1 MIWIIALG
9 LLAFVGGIGQRQ
21 GGVRAAFSILGLLV
35 GAILAMPLSPLV
47 RSLLSAAGVQ
57 MPWTRWAWAPVI
69 VFFVFLIVFKIMG
82 YVVHDKID
90 YIFKYKKEDEER
102 IRWERL
108 AAKLGLCLGLLEGAI
123 WFFLLMIPIYVAGYF
138 TVQMAAEEGDPA
150 WIRYVSS
157 LRHEL
162 QNSKLDLA
170 LAACDPAPRFYY
182 ESADIL
188 GLLRQNPILERR
200 LSHYPGFFTLSERT
214 EIQELAAD
222 KTAHDL
228 INHKASISELLDQ
241 PKVRAVVMNQEILT
255 ALTSLSSA
263 DLKDLR
269 EYLETGKSPKFDD
282 EKILG
287 RWSINVD
294 GSIAALRKKMPTL
307 TPIDANRIR
316 AAMKVTMGTA
326 ILTATPENKILIRTA
341 ATSGPTA
348 LSLKGTWQKQGDH
361 YEINISEKG
370 GDQKGDGTVDSAD
383 RLTILLPRQALVFDK
398 ET

>member
-9 LLAFVGGIGQRQ
+9 LLALVGGIAQRQ
-21 GGVRAAFSILGLLV
+21 GAVRAAFSILGLLV

-47 RSLLSAAGVQ
+47 RKLLAVAGVQ
-57 MPWTRWAWAPVI
+57 LPWTQWAWAPVI
-69 VFFVFLIVFKIMG
+69 VFFVVLVVFKTAG
-82 YVVHDKID
+82 YLVHDKID
-90 YIFKYKKEDEER
+90 YLYKYKKEDEER
-102 IRWERL
+102 FRWERL
-108 AAKLGLCLGLLEGAI
+108 TAKLGLCLGLLEGAI
-123 WFFLLMIPIYVAGYF
+123 WFFLLMIPIYVGGYF

-170 LAACDPAPRFYY
+170 LAACDPAPLLYY

-188 GLLRQNPILERR
+188 GLLRQNPVLESR
-200 LSHYPGFFTLSERT
+200 LSRYPAFLSLSERP
-214 EIQELAAD
+214 EFQAIAAD
-222 KTAHDL
+222 KSVHDL
-228 INHKASISELLDQ
+228 ITRKASISELLDQ
-241 PKVRAVVMNQEILT
+241 PKIRAVVMNQDILGPLLEFT
-255 ALTSLSSA
+255 PS

-269 EYLETGKSPKFDD
+269 EYLETGKSPKYDD

-287 RWSINVD
+287 RWSINID
-294 GSIAALRKKMPTL
+294 GSIAALRKKMPAL
-307 TPIDANRIR
+307 SPADANRIR
-316 AAMKVTMGTA
+316 GAMRLSMGSA
-326 ILTATPENKILIRTA
+326 ILLATPENKILIRTA

-348 LSLKGTWQKQGDH
+348 LSLKGTWQKKGEH
-361 YEINISEKG
+361 YQITISEKDG
-370 GDQKGDGTVDSAD
+370 EQKGDASVDSAD